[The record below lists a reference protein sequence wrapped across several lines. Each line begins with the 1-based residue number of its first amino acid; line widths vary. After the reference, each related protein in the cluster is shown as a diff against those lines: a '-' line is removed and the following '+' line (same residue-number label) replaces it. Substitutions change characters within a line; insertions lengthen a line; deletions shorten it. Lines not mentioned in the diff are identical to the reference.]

1 MRSDYQERRSQSR
14 CYVLDS
20 LAVTITTVI
29 TATVTTIIITSSTV
43 VIPII
48 AVVSASL
55 DQTIVSSR
63 LYEPHGLR

>member
-1 MRSDYQERRSQSR
+1 M
-14 CYVLDS
+14 LDS

-29 TATVTTIIITSSTV
+29 TATVTTIIITTSTV
-43 VIPII
+43 VIRII